1 MRTTTDFSR
10 DSVILQIKSH
20 PQGLQ
25 ACKVSSLIV
34 TLEPSNMGVFSSP
47 DNRSQWNSTVSALVA
62 LYYKSWLST
71 GLELSLIFLT
81 ISSLGLPL
89 ELWTRRSQKPAK
101 EQCIFF
107 FYITSIQDTKSVS
120 TNLLRLL
127 PPPILQSNLNND
139 SQV

>member
-47 DNRSQWNSTVSALVA
+47 DNRSQWNSTVGGI
-62 LYYKSWLST
+62 LS
-71 GLELSLIFLT
+71 GILGIYMVFFAGRA
-81 ISSLGLPL
+81 LGLL
-89 ELWTRRSQKPAK
+89 YS
-101 EQCIFF
+101 
-107 FYITSIQDTKSVS
+107 DV
-120 TNLLRLL
+120 
-127 PPPILQSNLNND
+127 
-139 SQV
+139 

>member
-25 ACKVSSLIV
+25 ECKVSSLIV
-34 TLEPSNMGVFSSP
+34 MLEPSNMGVFSSP

-89 ELWTRRSQKPAK
+89 ELWTRRPQKPAK
-101 EQCIFF
+101 EQCN
-107 FYITSIQDTKSVS
+107 FYIYIYIYMTSIQDTKSVS

-127 PPPILQSNLNND
+127 LLLSF
-139 SQV
+139 QVTK

>member
-101 EQCIFF
+101 EQCISFF
-107 FYITSIQDTKSVS
+107 I
-120 TNLLRLL
+120 
-127 PPPILQSNLNND
+127 
-139 SQV
+139 